1 MAHLTSAITFDGVG
15 NTYVSGWTNIIDGAC
30 TDSIN
35 EDAYLMKFD
44 SEGELQWSRQY
55 GEESQQDWGAG
66 SATDVHG
73 NTFMLIESPSTSGGQ
88 SSFSIVK
95 YDAAGNLVAE
105 KQLDSTKSIFAGFT
119 TDNNGG
125 VYITGADTESSWK
138 IFLRK
143 INL

>member
-1 MAHLTSAITFDGVG
+1 M
-15 NTYVSGWTNIIDGAC
+15 SGWTNIIDGAC
-30 TDSIN
+30 VDNMN
-35 EDAYLMKFD
+35 EDAFLMKFD

-55 GEESQQDWGAG
+55 GEEGQQDWGAG
-66 SATDVHG
+66 SATDVNG
-73 NTFMLIESPSTSGGQ
+73 NTFMLIESPSTLGGQ
-88 SSFSIVK
+88 SSVTLVK

-105 KQLDSTKSIFAGFT
+105 KPLDSTKSIFAGFT

-143 INL
+143 INF

>member
-1 MAHLTSAITFDGVG
+1 
-15 NTYVSGWTNIIDGAC
+15 
-30 TDSIN
+30 
-35 EDAYLMKFD
+35 MKFD

-55 GEESQQDWGAG
+55 GEEGQQDWGAG
-66 SATDVHG
+66 SATDVNG
-73 NTFMLIESPSTSGGQ
+73 NTFMLIESPSTLGGQ
-88 SSFSIVK
+88 SSVTLVK

-105 KQLDSTKSIFAGFT
+105 KPLDSTKSIFAGFT

-143 INL
+143 INF